1 MWYARHCTAE
11 VIKVDFIGIES
22 AEKASAE
29 NIISGLS
36 EIVSANLQLEWPSF
50 IEKTV
55 AISCDGASVMVGCR
69 NGIGAILRRDQ
80 PSLITIHCMAHRL
93 E

>member
-1 MWYARHCTAE
+1 MWYARHCTAG

-29 NIISGLS
+29 NIVSGLS

-55 AISCDGASVMVGCR
+55 AISCDGALWWAVG
-69 NGIGAILRRDQ
+69 
-80 PSLITIHCMAHRL
+80 MALGRYL
-93 E
+93 EEISHHL